1 MQIQSRMIKMLK
13 AGSSPTLVQSC
24 LISFTPNLTL
34 VPMELYL
41 QKELA
46 CCSID

>member
-1 MQIQSRMIKMLK
+1 MIKISK
-13 AGSSPTLVQSC
+13 AGSSPTFVQSC
-24 LISFTPNLTL
+24 LISFTPNLAL

-46 CCSID
+46 CCSIN